1 MVEKDWNLSA
11 AELDVLATDEPFMD
25 KASEIVDLTDDE
37 MALIEG
43 PRHADVWA
51 DTAVSCLELP
61 LEDLARFRATH
72 PAAGER
78 IARDLAAILARRLI
92 AANNKIDLLTGH

>member
-1 MVEKDWNLSA
+1 MVGKDWNLSA

-43 PRHADVWA
+43 GGCGCGYGHR
-51 DTAVSCLELP
+51 
-61 LEDLARFRATH
+61 RFF
-72 PAAGER
+72 GYG
-78 IARDLAAILARRLI
+78 RRFFGY
-92 AANNKIDLLTGH
+92 GHRRFFGYGHRRFFGYGHRW